1 MKIYFPLIS
10 LLLAFLLLSCGK
22 NEQVQDKKTDS
33 INAPKTE
40 ITETAGEKKQGDTTT
55 KSELGLKSGLPED
68 FPKDVPQP
76 PNSTCHGS
84 IFNQT
89 DGTTV
94 TFVSKSKVMEIV
106 NFYKEEMK
114 KNSFVQE
121 QGSDELVSDKGG
133 LVKWTKGNREV
144 ELMMSF
150 KSETNETDIV
160 LSYKDKK

>member
-1 MKIYFPLIS
+1 MKKY
-10 LLLAFLLLSCGK
+10 FLLIAVLLTVMIIGCSKK
-22 NEQVQDKKTDS
+22 NEQVMDKKSDTLNPTTQTS
-33 INAPKTE
+33 V
-40 ITETAGEKKQGDTTT
+40 TAGENKQGDTIS
-55 KSELGLKSGLPED
+55 KSELGLKSGLPAD

-94 TFVSKSKVMEIV
+94 TFVSKSKVPDIV

-121 QGSDELVSDKGG
+121 QGTDELVNEKGG
-133 LVKWTKGNREV
+133 MLKWTKGNREV
-144 ELMMSF
+144 ELMMSY
-150 KSETNETDIV
+150 KSEIGETDIV

>member
-10 LLLAFLLLSCGK
+10 LLLAFFLLGCGK
-22 NEQVQDKKTDS
+22 NGQVQNKKTDS
-33 INAPKTE
+33 TASKTE
-40 ITETAGEKKQGDTTT
+40 ITETAGEKKRDDTTA
-55 KSELGLKSGLPED
+55 KSELGLKSGLPAD
-68 FPKDVPQP
+68 FPKDLPQP

-94 TFVSKSKVMEIV
+94 TFVSKSKVLEIV
-106 NFYKEEMK
+106 SFYKEEMK
-114 KNSFVQE
+114 KNSYVQE
-121 QGSDELVSDKGG
+121 QGTDDLVSDKGG

-144 ELMMSF
+144 ELMMSY